1 MKAHAFAAKPITA
14 IATAVFL
21 LPTVTSAQPTAA
33 PGSLKGKSNAELV
46 QLITGS
52 TKPLVEKPQPQ
63 YDEDRVAPSP
73 IDVLW
78 EMDPRDAAV
87 AFASQYI
94 GQEARPLELHIAER
108 EAKPPASGEIGLRWI
123 SGNKYAPRTEGVT
136 ILKHDGY
143 TSELLLSEVEIE
155 GRPSKEEIEAAVMKM
170 DSHPLPR
177 LVAQQTYEILWW
189 LRHVRPVKPMNS
201 WSSGSSTS
209 NDDFGGFWMR
219 PDGPVLEKTVISEP
233 CGDCIAQG
241 DGRSYQGFAATLLR
255 RLAARSGIKRRYPVP
270 KVGIHFCP
278 DDDAKFLHER
288 PPDRTNAKAVRSWV
302 GRLVEILRKPERQHL
317 HSDVM
322 DMLVPITDP
331 LRYPDER
338 IDDALLD
345 VLHRGREAAANF
357 KEVEPEYPEFDPNED
372 EETAKKRE
380 AEYEAK
386 RDELRKERWRIS
398 ELRMNADAAAE
409 KLGAHDA
416 ISSFPELLK
425 LASLPPDE
433 SFSRNTALI
442 GAAAIVG
449 RHPKLRSGLLDHLK
463 PKLESMSGN
472 EVLDFVNVDAVW
484 RADLRELS
492 PQLERLASMPVPPDL
507 KNPHWRVAHAAGAVL
522 VAWRE
527 TDPLTKT
534 KLDALLT
541 GEIGRG
547 SYLPE
552 FLRKEFAA
560 LSAADQFAFRQ
571 FITWMRTVDVDFSRR
586 YLEDIFTP
594 HTPRPDV
601 FLER

>member
-1 MKAHAFAAKPITA
+1 MFAATPTTA
-14 IATAVFL
+14 LAVTAVFL
-21 LPTVTSAQPTAA
+21 LPTVASAQPAA
-33 PGSLKGKSNAELV
+33 EPVTLKGKSNAELV

-73 IDVLW
+73 LDALW

-94 GQEARPLELHIAER
+94 SDNARPLELRIEDR
-108 EAKPPASGEIGLRWI
+108 DAKPPAAGEIGLRWI

-143 TSELLLSEVEIE
+143 RSELLLSEVEIE

-189 LRHVRPVKPMNS
+189 LRQVRPVEPMNS

-209 NDDFGGFWMR
+209 NDDFGGFWIR

-241 DGRSYQGFAATLLR
+241 DGRSYQSFAATLLG
-255 RLAARSGIKRRYPVP
+255 RLADRSGIKRRYPVP

-302 GRLVEILRKPERQHL
+302 GRLVEILRNPERQHL

-322 DMLVPITDP
+322 DMLVPISEP

-338 IDDALLD
+338 INDALLD
-345 VLHRGREAAANF
+345 VLHRGREAADNF
-357 KEVEPEYPEFDPNED
+357 KEVESEYPEFDPNED

-398 ELRMNADAAAE
+398 ELRSNADAAAE
-409 KLGAHDA
+409 KLGVHNATSA
-416 ISSFPELLK
+416 FPELLK
-425 LASLPPDE
+425 LASVTPDE
-433 SFSRNTALI
+433 PFSRNTALI
-442 GAAAIVG
+442 GAAAIVAQN
-449 RHPKLRSGLLDHLK
+449 PKLRSELLDYLK
-463 PKLESMSGN
+463 PKLASMSGN
-472 EVLDFVNVDAVW
+472 EKLDFVIINSVW
-484 RADLRELS
+484 QADLRELT
-492 PQLERLASMPVPPDL
+492 PQMERLAGVVPPADSE
-507 KNPHWRVAHAAGAVL
+507 NPEWRVAHAAGAVL
-522 VAWRE
+522 MAWRE

-541 GEIGRG
+541 GTIASS
-547 SYLPE
+547 SYIPE
-552 FLRKEFAA
+552 VLRKEFAA

-571 FITWMRTVDVDFSRR
+571 FITWMRTVEVGFSRR
-586 YLEDIFTP
+586 SLEDIFTP